1 MSDPYLRL
9 DDSGRGDMFKCVICN
24 TGSMHYNCLQSHLNG
39 WYHTRALRDE
49 CFKNRS
55 AAVDGSCIKDQ
66 IARLGLAQWRQH
78 AKAELFDY
86 IFSPGNQVCRV
97 VDGGGVPSSITR
109 LVKKYMNLEK
119 TSLLELAVWKASC
132 LSFDDSLSFHTMQDI
147 LDQWAMDANFDPVA
161 YKAERRFTGNIAVIV
176 RGVMEYI
183 DEESY

>member
-1 MSDPYLRL
+1 MSDPILRHPILRL

-24 TGSMHYNCLQSHLNG
+24 TGSMHRNTVKSHLNG
-39 WYHTRALRDE
+39 YGHRVE
-49 CFKNRS
+49 CRVECIKNRS
-55 AAVDGSCIKDQ
+55 KRVDGSSIKDQ
-66 IARLGLAQWRQH
+66 IARLGLAQWRH
-78 AKAELFDY
+78 HVKVELFDY
-86 IFSPGNQVCRV
+86 IFSPEN
-97 VDGGGVPSSITR
+97 GGVPTSITR

-176 RGVMEYI
+176 RGVMEYL
-183 DEESY
+183 E